1 MDFNEKIYILLK
13 TQQKLLFFLF
23 GLIITGIVACATP
36 IAPTGGPA
44 DKEGPKLEY
53 TLPETGTT
61 NFKKR
66 TFVFQFNEFISRSSV
81 QSAITVE
88 PDLGIDY
95 DVSWRRKTMTIEFDE
110 PFPDSTTVIL
120 KLGTELSDTRGNKME
135 RPITLAISTGDEID
149 EGEIMGRIRMANDGT
164 GAGDRRVL
172 LYRQPFDLN
181 RKASYE
187 AQTDTGGVFRFS
199 YLAEGRYKAM
209 LVDDRNRNKIWDRG
223 NESAYPFFDE
233 TITLEKQGK
242 DTLDVI
248 YTTQVDSIAPTL
260 QGVGL
265 FSTNR
270 MRLRFSENIV
280 IQREAVLTVQDSSGE
295 NYTSAYP
302 LYISPK
308 EPFVA
313 FAQSEQPLLENE
325 EYILRLSGFT
335 DESGNPLQTKE
346 MSFTGTSQEDTT
358 QQRIISANGKNGLLQ
373 DEIFRVTYAAP
384 ISEPEITDSSVV
396 IEGQVDF
403 ENWPEVQTNRNE
415 LRVAPQ
421 GEWIEGV
428 DYQFLVWN
436 PRSQRRT
443 LYEPEVWDST
453 EYGEIEINL
462 QNVDSADIHYV
473 QLLSPGGEERVFTQF
488 GQSTIISN
496 LPPLSYSLI
505 LFRDENGNEKWDRGT
520 VVPFQA
526 PEHYYVQ
533 RNLKVQEG
541 FTSEVNITFD

>member
-1 MDFNEKIYILLK
+1 M
-13 TQQKLLFFLF
+13 
-23 GLIITGIVACATP
+23 G
-36 IAPTGGPA
+36 PTGGPA
-44 DKEGPKLEY
+44 DKEGPEVEY
-53 TLPETGTT
+53 TIPETGTT
-61 NFKKR
+61 NFADQS
-66 TFVFQFNEFISRSSV
+66 FVFQFDEFVGRSSV

-88 PDLGIDY
+88 PDLGIEY
-95 DVSWRRKTMTIEFDE
+95 DISWRRKKMTIEFSE
-110 PFPDSTTVIL
+110 PFPDSTTIIL

-135 RPITLAISTGDEID
+135 RPVTLAISTGDEID
-149 EGEIMGRIRMANDGT
+149 EGKISGRVRMAGDGT

-172 LYRQPFDLN
+172 LYRQPFDFSM
-181 RKASYE
+181 KANYE

-199 YLAEGRYKAM
+199 YLAEGSYKAI

-233 TITLEKQGK
+233 VITLDKEGS

-248 YTTQVDSIAPTL
+248 YTTQVDSIAPSL

-270 MRLRFSENIV
+270 MRLRFSES
-280 IQREAVLTVQDSSGE
+280 IQINDDAELMVQDSVGE
-295 NYTSAYP
+295 NYSSAYP

-313 FAQSEQPLLENE
+313 FAQSNEPLLENE
-325 EYILRLSGFT
+325 EYTLQLSGFT
-335 DESGNPLQTKE
+335 DKAGNPLKTSE
-346 MSFTGTSQEDTT
+346 MEFTGTSQEDTT
-358 QQRIISANGKNGLLQ
+358 QQRIISANARNGLLQ
-373 DEIFRVTYAAP
+373 DEVFRVIYAAP
-384 ISEPEITDSSVV
+384 ITEPEITDSLVV

-403 ENWPEVQTNRNE
+403 EDWPEVQTNLNE
-415 LRVAPQ
+415 LWIAPQ
-421 GEWIEGV
+421 DKWIAGV

-436 PRSQRRT
+436 PKTLRRK
-443 LYEPEVWDST
+443 LFEPEVWDST

-462 QNVDSADIHYV
+462 QNVDSADVHYA
-473 QLLSPGGEERVFTQF
+473 QLLSPDGEEQVFTQF
-488 GQSTIISN
+488 NQSTIISD
-496 LPPLSYSLI
+496 LPPLSYTLI
-505 LFRDENGNEKWDRGT
+505 LFRDENGNAQWDRGT

-533 RNLKVQEG
+533 RSLKVQEG